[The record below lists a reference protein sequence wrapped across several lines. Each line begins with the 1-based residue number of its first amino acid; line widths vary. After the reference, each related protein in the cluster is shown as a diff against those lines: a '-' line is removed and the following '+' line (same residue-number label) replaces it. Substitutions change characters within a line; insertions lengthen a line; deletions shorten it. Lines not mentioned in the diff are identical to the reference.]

1 MVETRPPA
9 DSATDLAAQAEA
21 ALASG
26 VALQIRG
33 GGTKSFYGYPVAG
46 NTLSVVGHTGI
57 VHYEPSELVLTA
69 RAGTPLRDIEETLRR
84 HGQML
89 GFEPPYF
96 GSDATWGGTFACGFS
111 GPRRPFAGSARD
123 FVLGC
128 RIVNGRGEILS
139 FGGEVMKNV
148 AGFDVS
154 RLMVGALGT
163 LGILLEV
170 SVKVLPQPECEVT
183 LSFDLARELALEK
196 MVEYTR
202 GVWPISALAYDG
214 RLWLRLS
221 GAQTAVTAAARHLGG
236 DPVTGGDAYWRSLR
250 EQTHPFFRGVGD
262 LWRLSLPLAADVSPL
277 PGEWLWDWGGA
288 QRWLRTWVAGEEIRT
303 AARAVGGHALLFRS
317 VHPPARFFQDLDP
330 GLIALHRRLKSAF
343 DPKHILNPGRFG
355 EDF

>member
-1 MVETRPPA
+1 MEAHPPA
-9 DSATDLAAQAEA
+9 DGADEIAAQVEA
-21 ALASG
+21 AMASG
-26 VALQIRG
+26 LALEIRG
-33 GGTKSFYGYPVAG
+33 GGTKSFYGCPVVG
-46 NTLSVVGHTGI
+46 NTLSVAAHTGI

-84 HGQML
+84 NGQML

-96 GSDATWGGTFACGFS
+96 GGDATWGGTFACGFS
-111 GPRRPFAGSARD
+111 GPRRPFTGSARD

-163 LGILLEV
+163 LGVLLEV
-170 SVKVLPQPECEVT
+170 SVKVLPQPECEIT
-183 LSFDLARELALEK
+183 LSFDLAWEQARQK
-196 MVEYTR
+196 MVEYSR

-221 GAQTAVTAAARHLGG
+221 GAEIAAAAAARRLGG
-236 DPVTGGDAYWRSLR
+236 DPVAGGDSYWRSLR
-250 EQTHPFFRGVGD
+250 EQTHPFFRSAGD
-262 LWRLSLPLAADVSPL
+262 LWRLSLPPAADVPPL

-288 QRWLRTWVAGEEIRT
+288 QRWLWTWAAGEEIRT
-303 AARAVGGHALLFRS
+303 AARAVGGHALLFRAA
-317 VHPPARFFQDLDP
+317 HPPARFFQDLDP
-330 GLIALHRRLKSAF
+330 SLIALHRRLKSAF

-355 EDF
+355 EGF